1 MTTNNQPIRF
11 GLSDGFIEVANEIL
25 VINDKAKKDR
35 ILLLIT
41 TILSLTLSLSILYKW
56 TQNNDKYYILIGL
69 ILLITN
75 LGLLWKW
82 HKEFRFIENQIPLS
96 DIAYFKLVNIK
107 LSDTKVGLIRTKKET
122 FRRVKMKSYEL
133 NLFRNYMETKSINV
147 IS

>member
-75 LGLLWKW
+75 LGLLWK
-82 HKEFRFIENQIPLS
+82 
-96 DIAYFKLVNIK
+96 
-107 LSDTKVGLIRTKKET
+107 
-122 FRRVKMKSYEL
+122 
-133 NLFRNYMETKSINV
+133 
-147 IS
+147 